1 MKANAPKR
9 KIFDAVD
16 MLTEDPSARVQREAE
31 KGVQMLPVDQ
41 IEPPDSSDSIGLY
54 NIQQRIQL
62 IYGPP
67 YYMRITSHP
76 GEGTCVH
83 LCLPLLPAD

>member
-1 MKANAPKR
+1 MTAEE
-9 KIFDAVD
+9 
-16 MLTEDPSARVQREAE
+16 LEALE
-31 KGVQMLPVDQ
+31 KKLECPNC
-41 IEPPDSSDSIGLY
+41 PDSSDSIGLY

-76 GEGTCVH
+76 REGTCVH
-83 LCLPLLPAD
+83 LCLPLLPVD